1 MLFVK
6 AEFSVKGIFNE
17 IGDFFEN
24 VGDMILSLLP
34 DSPFQSILSG
44 IAQNEVVSDILGYA
58 NKILPISEACAAMTV
73 WLVSI
78 GIFYAYQALLRWTN
92 NID

>member
-1 MLFVK
+1 MLLEK

-17 IGDFFEN
+17 ITDFFEN

-44 IAQNEVVSDILGYA
+44 ISQNEVVSDILGYV

-73 WLVSI
+73 WLVAI
-78 GIFYAYQALLRWTN
+78 GVFYAYQALLRWTN

>member
-1 MLFVK
+1 MLFEK

-73 WLVSI
+73 WLFSI